1 MIRSSRATDKINYT
15 IGSSESSKY
24 CARFEEVAND
34 VMEGAERRIGF
45 LLGKCDK
52 IRKFRILGFFFKGR
66 ETKRKI
72 DMAVRVKF
80 LEFGDS
86 YQNFRG

>member
-1 MIRSSRATDKINYT
+1 MIRSSRATDKIDYT

-34 VMEGAERRIGF
+34 VMEGAERRISF

-52 IRKFRILGFFFKGR
+52 LCKFRIFGFFFKGR

-72 DMAVRVKF
+72 NMTVGVKF
-80 LEFGDS
+80 LELGYS
-86 YQNFRG
+86 YKDFRG